1 MDKSCVEFRLKK
13 FAIEAFRLEFRF
25 GIEIQTYPL
34 NKITVDCENK
44 FDIVKRKI

>member
-1 MDKSCVEFRLKK
+1 MDKSCVEFSRLKK
-13 FAIEAFRLEFRF
+13 FAIEACRLEF
-25 GIEIQTYPL
+25 GIEIQTHPL